1 MEKYT
6 LPNQLTFMNIKVVFE
21 EIKKCILGHRSVE
34 ISFDFVDEPNSVCA
48 ALMVACI
55 KLANSKKCKIFFIHV
70 PQGVFVFLEHQEL
83 IDTVE
88 KYCC

>member
-6 LPNQLTFMNIKVVFE
+6 LPNQLTFFNIKVIFE
-21 EIKKCILGHRSVE
+21 EIRKCILNSKSVE
-34 ISFDFVDEPNSVCA
+34 VSFDFVDDPNSLCA

-55 KLANSKKCKIFFIHV
+55 KLAKAKKCKIFFIHV